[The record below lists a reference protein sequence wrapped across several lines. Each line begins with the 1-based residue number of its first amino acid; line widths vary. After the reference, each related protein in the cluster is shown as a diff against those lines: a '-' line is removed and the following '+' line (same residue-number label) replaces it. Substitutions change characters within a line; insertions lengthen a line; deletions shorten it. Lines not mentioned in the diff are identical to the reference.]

1 MGTLIR
7 KLSSR
12 KLWAAVVG
20 IVTGLGL
27 VFGLD
32 EGIIST
38 VSGAVVA
45 VASVITYIITEGKVD
60 AAAVK
65 TAVESVQTAV
75 ESVQASTG
83 TTATTGDGGAA

>member
-1 MGTLIR
+1 MSTLIK

-20 IVTGLGL
+20 IATGLGM

-32 EGIIST
+32 EGVIST

-45 VASVITYIITEGKVD
+45 VASVITYIITEGKIA

-65 TAVESVQTAV
+65 TAVESVQEAAAAV
-75 ESVQASTG
+75 TG
-83 TTATTGDGGAA
+83 TTEDGDGT

>member
-1 MGTLIR
+1 MSTLKQ

-12 KLWAAVVG
+12 KLWAAVAGV
-20 IVTGLGL
+20 VAGLAV

-32 EGIIST
+32 ADVIST

-45 VASVITYIITEGKVD
+45 VASVITYIVTEGKID

-65 TAVESVQTAV
+65 TAVEAVQTAV
-75 ESVQASTG
+75 TTVEDASD
-83 TTATTGDGGAA
+83 AEQ